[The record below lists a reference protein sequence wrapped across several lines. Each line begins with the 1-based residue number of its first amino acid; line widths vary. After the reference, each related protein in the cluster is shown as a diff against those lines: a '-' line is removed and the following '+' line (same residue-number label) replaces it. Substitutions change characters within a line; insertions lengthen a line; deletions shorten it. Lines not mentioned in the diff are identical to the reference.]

1 MSAPVPLHGIDEL
14 PPVGGGRPGQEGV
27 VKRLLLGT
35 NESPFGPSQRALE
48 AYEKR
53 SRNLNRYP
61 DPTYRE
67 LREAIGK
74 RFSCDPE
81 RTVVTCGS
89 ETLIHMII
97 RGYCGPG
104 DEVVF
109 SQYEF
114 RMVSRVTRL
123 CGATPVEVPNKG
135 WKVDVDAMLAAITE
149 KTKLVFIANP
159 NNPTGTYLPDSEIR
173 RLHAGLPEH
182 VVFFLDSVYAEY
194 VMEDDYKSGVE
205 MADEFSNVVMTRTFS
220 KYYSLAALRLGWA
233 YGSAGIARTLN
244 TMRAPFNVGSPA
256 PECAT
261 AALGDPDYDSLMLGH
276 NNKWMPWL
284 SKELEAMGLEVAP
297 SVGNYVMAR
306 FKDAE
311 AAEAMYKRLVSEGIM
326 TNLLTPYGLTD
337 CIRFTVGLEEELR
350 ELLEVMAAQLAPA

>member
-14 PPVGGGRPGQEGV
+14 PPIGGGRPGQEGV

-35 NESPFGPSQRALE
+35 NESPFGPSPRALE

-53 SRNLNRYP
+53 GLNLNRYP

-67 LREAIGK
+67 LRAAIGK
-74 RFSCDPE
+74 RFSCDPD

-123 CGATPVEVPNKG
+123 CGATPVEVKNKG
-135 WKVDVDAMLAAITE
+135 WMVDVDAMLAAVTD
-149 KTKLVFIANP
+149 KTKLVFLANP
-159 NNPTGTYLPDSEIR
+159 NNPTGTYLPDGEVR

-194 VMEDDYKSGVE
+194 VMEDDYKSGNRVGGRVLE
-205 MADEFSNVVMTRTFS
+205 CRDDPHVLEILLLGGAQAWLGIWQCGDNADAQYDASAVQCRFAGTGVRDRGPRRSR
-220 KYYSLAALRLGWA
+220 LRRCH
-233 YGSAGIARTLN
+233 ART
-244 TMRAPFNVGSPA
+244 
-256 PECAT
+256 
-261 AALGDPDYDSLMLGH
+261 
-276 NNKWMPWL
+276 
-284 SKELEAMGLEVAP
+284 
-297 SVGNYVMAR
+297 
-306 FKDAE
+306 
-311 AAEAMYKRLVSEGIM
+311 
-326 TNLLTPYGLTD
+326 
-337 CIRFTVGLEEELR
+337 
-350 ELLEVMAAQLAPA
+350 

>member
-1 MSAPVPLHGIDEL
+1 MSAPVPRHGIDEL

-35 NESPFGPSQRALE
+35 NESPFGPSPLALE

-53 SRNLNRYP
+53 SHNLNRYP

-114 RMVSRVTRL
+114 RMVPRVTRL

-149 KTKLVFIANP
+149 KTKLVFLANP
-159 NNPTGTYLPDSEIR
+159 NNPTGSYLPDSEIR

-194 VMEDDYKSGVE
+194 IMEDDYKSGVE
-205 MADEFSNVVMTRTFS
+205 LADEFTNVVMTRTFS

-233 YGSAGIARTLN
+233 YGSPGIARTLN

-261 AALGDPDYDSLMLGH
+261 AALGDADYDDLMLRH

-284 SKELEAMGLEVAP
+284 SDQLEAMGLEVAP
-297 SVGNYVMAR
+297 SVGNYVTAR

-311 AAEAMYKRLVSEGIM
+311 TAEAMYKRLVSEGIM
-326 TNLLTPYGLTD
+326 TNHLTPYGLAD

-350 ELLEVMAAQLAPA
+350 ELVGVMAEQLAAA

>member
-14 PPVGGGRPGQEGV
+14 PPVGGGRPGTEGV

-35 NESPFGPSQRALE
+35 NESPFGPSPRALE
-48 AYEKR
+48 AFEKR
-53 SRNLNRYP
+53 GLNLNRYP
-61 DPTYRE
+61 DPSYRE

-74 RFSCDPE
+74 RFSCDPA

-89 ETLIHMII
+89 ESLIHLLL
-97 RGYCGPG
+97 RAYCGSG
-104 DEVVF
+104 DEVLF

-114 RMVSRVTRL
+114 RMVGRVTRL
-123 CGATPVEVPNKG
+123 CGATPVEVQNSG
-135 WKVDVDAMLAAITE
+135 WYADVDAMLAAVTDN
-149 KTKLVFIANP
+149 TKIVFLANP

-182 VVFFLDSVYAEY
+182 VLFFLDSVYAEY
-194 VMEDDYKSGVE
+194 ILESDYKSGIELV
-205 MADEFSNVVMTRTFS
+205 DEFSNVVMIRTFS

-233 YGSAGIARTLN
+233 YGGAEIARTLN
-244 TMRAPFNVGSPA
+244 TMRSPFNVGSPA

-261 AALGDPDYDSLMLGH
+261 AALGDPDYDNVMLGH

-284 SKELEAMGLEVAP
+284 SKELQAMGLEVAP
-297 SVGNYVMAR
+297 SVGNYVTAR
-306 FKDAE
+306 FKDTETAE
-311 AAEAMYKRLVSEGIM
+311 TMYKRLVSEGIM

-350 ELLEVMAAQLAPA
+350 ELLEVMATQLAPA